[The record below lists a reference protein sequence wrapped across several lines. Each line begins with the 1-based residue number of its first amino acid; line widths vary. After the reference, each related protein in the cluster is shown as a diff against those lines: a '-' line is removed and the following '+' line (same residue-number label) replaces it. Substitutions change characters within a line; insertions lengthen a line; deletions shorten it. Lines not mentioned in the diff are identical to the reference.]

1 MCWSSA
7 VVRIEAPSS
16 ISKLRPL
23 GRNVTT
29 KLTRYSP
36 YIAALLRKT
45 DLSGLRWGV
54 SNTQKPPR
62 SPLLLRHG
70 RSEEHTS
77 ELQSLMRNSYAVFCL
92 KNKTQTKSTT

>member
-62 SPLLLRHG
+62 SPLPLGTGERVPSSPRR
-70 RSEEHTS
+70 RSAFQHPYHFTNPQNEENIVT
-77 ELQSLMRNSYAVFCL
+77 E
-92 KNKTQTKSTT
+92 